1 MSERSATP
9 RQMRWNSWLRGTFI
23 AVLIGAYALV
33 VSSGSQFFV
42 PSLLIG
48 AGLQIAILLGRRFAP
63 DYLLPQV
70 IDTLELLA
78 DAATVLLF
86 ALGVF
91 GAIASHNL
99 EI

>member
-1 MSERSATP
+1 MSDPAPTP
-9 RQMRWNSWLRGTFI
+9 RQMRFNSTLRGIVI
-23 AVLIGAYALV
+23 AVLLAAYGWTANIGGA
-33 VSSGSQFFV
+33 SFMS
-42 PSLLIG
+42 SLLIA
-48 AGLQIAILLGRRFAP
+48 AGLQIAILLSRRFLP

-91 GAIASHNL
+91 GGILSYNS